1 MNRLLIVMLLG
12 VLPLLC
18 GCRRPVAARDAD
30 DRKYPAMR
38 QALAREQAGDLD
50 GAIVRYQE
58 VLLQAPR
65 LASAHLALALLLH
78 VHRHDYIGSIYHYRR
93 YLEMRPDSEKARMIA
108 DRLQVAEQLLAAQS
122 VRKLAA
128 GDAGGQILLL
138 QQIDAL
144 NQRLNQAEGEKAR
157 LSEERDKLAA
167 KVQELQ
173 GQVARL
179 QRWVDRLQSP
189 SEVGAAGRRNLT
201 DLAPPP
207 LAGVTRTY
215 EVKNGDS
222 LSRIADSVYGDPA
235 LWPRIRD
242 ANRDK
247 VRDGER
253 VRVGDVL
260 TIP

>member
-1 MNRLLIVMLLG
+1 MNRLLILMLLG
-12 VLPLLC
+12 ALALTC
-18 GCRRPVAARDAD
+18 ACRRSVAARDAD

-78 VHRHDYIGSIYHYRR
+78 DHSHDYIGAIYHYRR
-93 YLEMRPDSEKARMIA
+93 YLDMRQDSDKAGMIA

-122 VRKLAA
+122 VRKLSA
-128 GDAGGQILLL
+128 GDAGGQALLL
-138 QQIDAL
+138 QQIEAL

-157 LSEERDKLAA
+157 LAEERDRLAA
-167 KVQELQ
+167 KAQELQ
-173 GQVARL
+173 GQVTRL

-189 SEVGAAGRRNLT
+189 SEPAATGRRPLANVAP
-201 DLAPPP
+201 LAP
-207 LAGVTRTY
+207 AGVTRTY
-215 EVKNGDS
+215 EVKDGDS